1 MAKPPEALSREG
13 ELAQQGQIIVLFAL
27 SLVAVIGMVGLVID
41 GGGAFAQRRDEQ
53 NVADFASVAGAN
65 AYMNTDSTVAART
78 AAAIV
83 AATASATQNGYTHG
97 LGATAV
103 NVNVTLLSAGARV
116 EVGVTR
122 PHDNSFARIMG
133 QNQWPVS
140 VRAAADAG
148 TIDTGVGAA
157 PWTMSILAFNA
168 DGTPRYDVHHPIAF
182 GSSCGDYAAAA
193 DDLAWT
199 DYNGFNNVNSN
210 EVRRIM
216 DGSNVITAT
225 MNFGQYVGQHNNGCH
240 TTLFDEVQQD
250 LAGRDLP
257 VPITGPGPCDP
268 NGQLDGCFKGWAMF
282 HITSADGGS
291 TKAITGYFLDDF
303 VSQPLTVGECTAAMA
318 AAGVCGV
325 IDLSALGGYVVRL
338 SQ

>member
-1 MAKPPEALSREG
+1 
-13 ELAQQGQIIVLFAL
+13 
-27 SLVAVIGMVGLVID
+27 
-41 GGGAFAQRRDEQ
+41 
-53 NVADFASVAGAN
+53 
-65 AYMNTDSTVAART
+65 
-78 AAAIV
+78 
-83 AATASATQNGYTHG
+83 
-97 LGATAV
+97 
-103 NVNVTLLSAGARV
+103 
-116 EVGVTR
+116 
-122 PHDNSFARIMG
+122 MG

>member
-1 MAKPPEALSREG
+1 MVTVQPGSSRDRRD
-13 ELAQQGQIIVLFAL
+13 GQRGQVIVLFSLA
-27 SLVAVIGMVGLVID
+27 LVAVIGMVGLVID

-65 AYMNTDSTVAART
+65 AYMNSSGSVAART
-78 AAAIV
+78 AAAV
-83 AATASATQNGYTHG
+83 AAANASAAQNGYNQG
-97 LGATAV
+97 VGGTALS
-103 NVNVTLLSAGARV
+103 VNVTLLSAGARV
-116 EVGVTR
+116 DVGITR

-168 DGTPRYDVHHPIAF
+168 DGTPRYDINHPIAF
-182 GSSCGDYAAAA
+182 GSSCGDYAVAA

-199 DYNGFNNVNSN
+199 DYNGYNNVNTN

-225 MNFGQYVGQHNNGCH
+225 MNFGQYVGQHNQGCH
-240 TTLFDEVQQD
+240 TALFDDVQQYV
-250 LAGRDLP
+250 AGRDLP

-268 NGQLDGCFKGWAMF
+268 NGQVNGCFRGWAMF
-282 HITSADGGS
+282 HVTSAAGGS
-291 TKAITGYFLDDF
+291 SKSITGYFLDDF

-318 AAGVCGV
+318 AAGACGI
-325 IDLSALGGYVVRL
+325 IDPSALGGYVVRL

>member
-1 MAKPPEALSREG
+1 MAEPLPTLRDGYS
-13 ELAQQGQIIVLFAL
+13 AQRGQVIVLFSLA
-27 SLVAVIGMVGLVID
+27 LVAVIGMVGLVID

-65 AYMNTDSTVAART
+65 AYMNTNSTVAART
-78 AAAIV
+78 AAAV
-83 AATASATQNGYTHG
+83 AAANASASQNGYTQG
-97 LGATAV
+97 VGATALT
-103 NVNVTLLSAGARV
+103 VNVTLLSAGARV
-116 EVGVTR
+116 DVGITR

-168 DGTPRYDVHHPIAF
+168 DGTPKYDVNNPIAF
-182 GSSCGDYAAAA
+182 GSSCGDYAVAA

-199 DYNGFNNVNSN
+199 DYNGFNNVNTA
-210 EVRRIM
+210 EVRAIM

-225 MNFGQYVGQHNNGCH
+225 MNFGQYVGQHNQGCH
-240 TTLFDEVQQD
+240 TALFNDVQQY
-250 LAGRDLP
+250 LAGKDLP

-268 NGQLDGCFKGWAMF
+268 NGQVNGCFRGWAMF
-282 HITSADGGS
+282 HVTSASGGNA
-291 TKAITGYFLDDF
+291 KEITGYFLNDF

-318 AAGVCGV
+318 AAGACGV
-325 IDLSALGGYVVRL
+325 VDPNSLGGYVVRL

>member
-1 MAKPPEALSREG
+1 MAKPQPASSRDRHS
-13 ELAQQGQIIVLFAL
+13 AQRGQIIVLFAL
-27 SLVAVIGMVGLVID
+27 ALVAVIGMVGLVID

-65 AYMNTDSTVAART
+65 AYMNTNSTVAART
-78 AAAIV
+78 VAAVAAAN
-83 AATASATQNGYTHG
+83 ASATQNGYTQG
-97 LGATAV
+97 VGATALA
-103 NVNVTLLSAGARV
+103 VNVTLLSAGARV
-116 EVGVTR
+116 DVGITR

-157 PWTMSILAFNA
+157 PWTMSILAFNV
-168 DGTPRYDVHHPIAF
+168 DGTPKYDVNHPIAF
-182 GSSCGDYAAAA
+182 GSSCGDYAVAA

-199 DYNGFNNVNSN
+199 DYNGFNNVNTN

-225 MNFGQYVGQHNNGCH
+225 MNFGQYVGQHNQGCH
-240 TTLFDEVQQD
+240 TALFDDVQQN
-250 LAGRDLP
+250 LAGQNMP

-268 NGQLDGCFKGWAMF
+268 NGQVNGCFRGWAMF
-282 HITSADGGS
+282 HITSASGGNDKS
-291 TKAITGYFLDDF
+291 ITGYFLDDF

-318 AAGVCGV
+318 AAGGCGIV
-325 IDLSALGGYVVRL
+325 DPNALGGYVVRL